1 MNASD
6 DENEFTRKRI
16 PITGGSKEIGE
27 AIVNRFCRGVG
38 FLLATASRLGVA
50 TIILLVPPALGQ
62 TWVPNSL
69 TGSFSWLA
77 SSADGAK
84 LLVVGASGIYTSTNY
99 GTTWHS
105 NSMPAR
111 CAASSADGSALAASD
126 SSGAIYS
133 STDYGATWTHQSSL
147 AYGFFHMPVGLAF
160 SADGKK
166 LVALLSSSPVFI
178 STNLGLTWTTNGPVT
193 NWTCVACSAD
203 GNKLVATANDAVWR
217 SADGG
222 TNWSSLRPGF
232 SNGDWQAV
240 AMSANGTKV
249 AVAANSIH
257 AIYTSPDS
265 GATWSSNY
273 VNGQYWNAIASSADG
288 TQLAAASSLGI
299 FTSTN
304 SGVTWIHDTAPFL
317 NWFSV
322 AASADGNRFA
332 AVTPLNMAN
341 AYTTPAPILSI
352 TELRDAVRISWI
364 VPSTNV
370 VLQQRLEL
378 VSGGWIA
385 VSNAPT
391 LDLTNLQEELVLPTS
406 PGQGFF
412 RLASP

>member
-1 MNASD
+1 MADLAKKNGATNQIARAMRGTAS
-6 DENEFTRKRI
+6 
-16 PITGGSKEIGE
+16 GL
-27 AIVNRFCRGVG
+27 AVAVG
-38 FLLATASRLGVA
+38 ILLAF
-50 TIILLVPPALGQ
+50 PAQGQ

-69 TGSFSWLA
+69 TGSFSSIA

-84 LLVVGASGIYTSTNY
+84 LLVVGASGIYTTTNY
-99 GTTWHS
+99 GTAWLS

-111 CAASSADGSALAASD
+111 CAASSADGSALAVCG

-133 STDYGATWTHQSSL
+133 STDYGTTWTHQSSL
-147 AYGFFHMPVGLAF
+147 AYGFFNDPASLAL

-166 LVALLSSSPVFI
+166 LVALLSQSPVFI
-178 STNLGLTWTTNGPVT
+178 STNLGVTWATNGPVT

-203 GNKLVATANDAVWR
+203 GNKLVATASDAVWR
-217 SADGG
+217 STNGG
-222 TNWSSLRPGF
+222 INWSSFRPGF

-240 AMSANGTKV
+240 AMSADGTKV

-257 AIYTSPDS
+257 AIYTSLDS

-273 VNGQYWNAIASSADG
+273 ITGQYWNAIACSADG
-288 TQLAAASSLGI
+288 TRLAAGSGLGI

-304 SGVTWIHDTAPFL
+304 SGAAWVQDTAPFR

-322 AASADGNRFA
+322 AVSADGNRFA
-332 AVTPLNMAN
+332 AVTPLKVATL
-341 AYTTPAPILSI
+341 YSTPAPILNISN
-352 TELRDAVRISWI
+352 LGDGVRVSWT

-370 VLQQRLEL
+370 VLQRRLDL
-378 VSGGWIA
+378 ASGAWAA

-391 LDLTNLQEELVLPTS
+391 LNFTNLQEELVQPTS
-406 PGQGFF
+406 SGQSFF